1 MVDAKAT
8 EQALQIERQ
17 NSTRLQEQVQTL
29 DQSIHDYSEQVQ
41 QQQQT
46 ISLLVSEKTS
56 LSAAV
61 ERLESTEQGMGL
73 VFQCGEC
80 PLTVPLQ
87 RYKRPRSGWRLS
99 SPEAP
104 NCKSGS
110 RNLKRNLRRLHRE

>member
-1 MVDAKAT
+1 MADAKAT

-73 VFQCGEC
+73 LFQCGEC
-80 PLTVPLQ
+80 PLTVPL
-87 RYKRPRSGWRLS
+87 
-99 SPEAP
+99 
-104 NCKSGS
+104 
-110 RNLKRNLRRLHRE
+110 

>member
-1 MVDAKAT
+1 MADAKAT

-61 ERLESTEQGMGL
+61 ERLESTEQGMG
-73 VFQCGEC
+73 FSQ
-80 PLTVPLQ
+80 
-87 RYKRPRSGWRLS
+87 
-99 SPEAP
+99 
-104 NCKSGS
+104 
-110 RNLKRNLRRLHRE
+110 